1 MSEVVET
8 LINTPTAISQ
18 MAQFASSI
26 LLVAALPLTHSPT
39 ALMIMCNV
47 SHPLPPHAHPALTI
61 QPNVD
66 TL

>member
-8 LINTPTAISQ
+8 LINTPAAISQ

-39 ALMIMCNV
+39 ALRMCTV

-61 QPNVD
+61 QPNV
-66 TL
+66 